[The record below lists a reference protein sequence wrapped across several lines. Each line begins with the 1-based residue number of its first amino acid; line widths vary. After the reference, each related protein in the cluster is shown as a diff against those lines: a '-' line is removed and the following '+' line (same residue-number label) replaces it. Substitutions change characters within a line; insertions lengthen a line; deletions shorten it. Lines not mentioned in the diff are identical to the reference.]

1 MATMERVAEVL
12 GGRVW
17 AKGGHVRVY
26 WGHGKAES
34 CLTVGEDGAL
44 SVSCG
49 RGVTLGDVETR
60 LHAAG
65 LATGTARETGYGSTV
80 LDDVRIVD
88 VVDEDPDAAR

>member
-1 MATMERVAEVL
+1 MATMETMERVAEAL

-26 WGHGKAES
+26 FGRGKSES
-34 CLTVGEDGAL
+34 CLTVADDGSL

-49 RGVTLGDVETR
+49 RGVTLGDVEAK

-65 LATGTARETGYGSTV
+65 LATGTPRETGYGSTV

-88 VVDEDPDAAR
+88 VA